1 MIKLEKITRI
11 EILFNDDRE
20 AVETLDEATWKYVT
34 IFDDEGE
41 IEEQYSVPIID
52 GVDLEDQKKSLEGF
66 NEEEHPRDNDGQFID
81 KGGSSS
87 SQSKKTRDRVIDRE
101 TENHEKRIKK
111 LREITI
117 PKYQAMIDDPNYE
130 STHDLDSKE
139 YLELRVRRME
149 ENIIKYTALKENSM
163 KIAKEMKEKYD
174 SLNLLEMSGIG
185 KNTHKVGSRGFKNA
199 ITKSIM
205 KDWKLE
211 MRRGTY
217 LTKREYESYE
227 GGHED
232 KLIRVEEW
240 EDRFKGKTL
249 IDSNIPHDD
258 SVKSDMQDEVMFFWN
273 EVMTDEQRSGV
284 DVLKI
289 YWSDNPLVTK
299 RKSGSLGRTLGSHSS
314 RSGYK
319 YKEEKPILLSPSIL
333 TMNIS
338 SDDSAN
344 DVLNTMIHET
354 AHNQWSNNVRNN
366 WTKVNKFTEKILA
379 IGREGAITEYAGSY
393 FDDLEIVTK
402 ENEGKWE
409 KEKDRLINN
418 HHYGRNDVQTDQ
430 EYADWLNQNILN
442 DVVNAKKRVQHE
454 ERENVAK
461 VERLISNETHSEY
474 FAMVSAPTE
483 KSYHTVDT
491 VKLEKMSKLIKEGFY
506 D

>member
-81 KGGSSS
+81 KGGSSD
-87 SQSKKTRDRVIDRE
+87 SQSKKTRDRVLDRE
-101 TENHEKRIKK
+101 TENHERRIKK

-117 PKYQAMIDDPNYE
+117 PKYQALIDDPNYE

-139 YLELRVRRME
+139 YLQLRVDRMNN
-149 ENIIKYTALKENSM
+149 NIIKYTALKENSM

-174 SLNLLEMSGIG
+174 SLNLLEMSGVG
-185 KNTHKVGSRGFKNA
+185 KNTHKIGSRGFKNGT
-199 ITKSIM
+199 TKSIM

-211 MRRGTY
+211 MRGRTF
-217 LTKREYESYE
+217 LTKTSGYEE
-227 GGHED
+227 NED
-232 KLIRVEEW
+232 KLVNVKEW
-240 EDRFKGKTL
+240 NDRFKGKTL
-249 IDSNIPHDD
+249 IDSNIPQNDD
-258 SVKSDMQDEVMFFWN
+258 SVKGDMQDEVLFFWN

-289 YWSDNPLVTK
+289 YWSDNPLLTK
-299 RKSGSLGRTLGSHSS
+299 RKSGSIGRTMGSHSS
-314 RSGYK
+314 RSGFLVK
-319 YKEEKPILLSPSIL
+319 GEETLLAPSVL
-333 TMNIS
+333 TINIS
-338 SDDSAN
+338 SDDTVN
-344 DVLNTMIHET
+344 DVLNTMIHENSH
-354 AHNQWSNNVRNN
+354 AQWSNNVRNN
-366 WTKVNKFTEKILA
+366 WTKVNIFTEKILA

-402 ENEGKWE
+402 ENENKWE
-409 KEKDRLINN
+409 KEKDRLIN
-418 HHYGRNDVQTDQ
+418 HHNYGKADHQTER
-430 EYADWLNQNILN
+430 EYKNWLNQNILE
-442 DVVNAKKRVQHE
+442 DVTNRKQSAEKDIKDNIGR
-454 ERENVAK
+454 

-474 FAMVSAPTE
+474 FAMVGAPTE

-491 VKLEKMSKLIKEGFY
+491 VKLEEMSKLIKEGLY